1 MDEAIADVIIEN
13 EITLPIIWIKDML
26 YVVGSERMTAEIR
39 NGRALLR
46 VGGGYQKLTEY
57 LELQM
62 ESNKRKLIQLM
73 ILHN

>member
-13 EITLPIIWIKDML
+13 VITLPILHIRDML
-26 YVVGSERMTAEIR
+26 YVVGSERMTGEIR

-46 VGGGYQKLTEY
+46 VGGGFMKLTEY
-57 LELQM
+57 LEHNM
-62 ESNKRKLIQLM
+62 ENNKKKLIQLM